1 MKRGRKPTPR
11 GIKLLKGNPGRRP
24 IAPEVEF
31 RPGVPDRPAF
41 LDAAARREWDRVVAE
56 LGPAHVLVK
65 AEQMVL
71 AGYCC
76 AVSRAL
82 RAERRAR
89 RDASQEPRAEK
100 AWDAVRR
107 FAAVFGIGPAERGRL
122 PVAPGG
128 PRDVRAAA
136 YFQKREGRSA

>member
-11 GIKLLKGNPGRRP
+11 AIKLLKGNPGRRP
-24 IAPEVEF
+24 IAPELEF
-31 RPGVPDRPAF
+31 APGVPERPRF
-41 LDAAARREWDRVVAE
+41 LDAAACREWDRIVAE
-56 LGPAHVLVK
+56 LGPTRVLVK

-89 RDASQEPRAEK
+89 RDASQEPRAPR
-100 AWDAVRR
+100 AGGPGRSG
-107 FAAVFGIGPAERGRL
+107 AAARGVGPAERPPIPRGV
-122 PVAPGG
+122 PAP
-128 PRDVRAAA
+128 PAR
-136 YFQKREGRSA
+136 

>member
-24 IAPEVEF
+24 IAPEPEF
-31 RPGVPDRPAF
+31 QPGVPERPPF
-41 LDAAARREWDRVVAE
+41 LDSVARAEWDYIVAE
-56 LGPAHVLVK
+56 LGPARVLVK
-65 AEQMVL
+65 AERIVL

-82 RAERRAR
+82 RAERRAE
-89 RDASQEPRAEK
+89 RDATQEARAER
-100 AWDAVRR
+100 AWDAVRK
-107 FAAVFGIGPAERGRL
+107 FAAVFGIGPAERARL

-128 PRDVRAAA
+128 RGDERAAA
-136 YFQKREGRSA
+136 YFRKRERPA